1 MTRIASTRC
10 YIEEY
15 ENELGQLSARL
26 REKFSGRKVDLGSS
40 TQAARTDFLRFLSSA
55 ARNKITAPGYFSRED
70 GSFCILVSG
79 DIDFDAP
86 DEIRFVNNESLSYSL
101 A

>member
-1 MTRIASTRC
+1 MTRTAAIRC

-15 ENELGQLSARL
+15 ENAGGQLSARL
-26 REKFSGRKVDLGSS
+26 REKASGRKVDLGASDQ
-40 TQAARTDFLRFLSSA
+40 TARTEFLRFLSSA
-55 ARNKITAPGYFSRED
+55 ARNKFSAPGYFSRED
-70 GSFCILVSG
+70 AAFCILVSG

-86 DEIRFVNNESLSYSL
+86 DEIRFVYNANLSYSL